1 MTEEIAKQMKWHK
14 TGRRYSDNLTHPSD
28 ALAWKK
34 LDEKHADKAVEAR
47 NVRVALATDG
57 FNPFGMMAAPHT
69 SWHVFVIPLNLPP
82 GIVFQ

>member
-34 LDEKHADKAVEAR
+34 LDEIHADKAVEAR